1 MKSLG
6 FLLITVGFLG
16 GSFAAVL
23 DERIILSWPNFAF
36 AIIAMAIGVALVR
49 RKAREAATGEG
60 QLVIHLKAV
69 TENIGLIVEEI
80 TDLNGKK
87 GEINTYDIR
96 FEVDKRFPVA
106 LAEFADARE
115 AIGHV
120 YGLQNYADIMSEFAA
135 GERYLNRVWSASADG
150 YINEVN
156 TYLEKARVQF
166 VAAQEQLKAL
176 EGASPAPIQ
185 SNVFS

>member
-6 FLLITVGFLG
+6 YLLITVGFLG

-23 DERIILSWPNFAF
+23 DERVIISWPNFIF

-49 RKAREAATGEG
+49 QRAKEAVTGEG
-60 QLVIHLKAV
+60 QLAIHLKAIM
-69 TENIGLIVEEI
+69 ENIEKIVIEI

-87 GEINTYDIR
+87 GEINTYDMR

-106 LAEFADARE
+106 LGEFADARE

-166 VAAQEQLKAL
+166 VATQDQLKSL
-176 EGASPAPIQ
+176 EGPRPSLT
-185 SNVFS
+185 